1 MPRHLLDSDILIWVL
16 RGKKEAVDFVR
27 NLLKEEI
34 PAISALAFYEI
45 WAGARA
51 HEEDA
56 ISDFLSEFVILA
68 VDQDVA
74 KQGAHYY
81 AAFRKKGITLSVTDA
96 LIAGTARVRGLILV
110 TQNVRHFPMR
120 DVEKR
125 SI

>member
-51 HEEDA
+51 HEEGA
-56 ISDFLSEFVILA
+56 ISEFLSEFVVLA
-68 VDQDVA
+68 VDQDIA
-74 KQGAHYY
+74 KQGARYY
-81 AAFRKKGITLSVTDA
+81 AAFRKKGMALSVTDA
-96 LIAGTARVRGLILV
+96 LIAGTARARDLVLV
-110 TQNVRHFPMR
+110 TLNVRHFPMK

-125 SI
+125 SL